1 MKKVSFAAL
10 LIIISIF
17 SYAQSD
23 DSDAKKKVQF
33 GFNLGVN
40 YANLY
45 SKKAL
50 PTNME
55 VSNGP
60 SFRLGLLS
68 SIKFN
73 DVISL
78 WTKGELA
85 FNQSKVLFSDLDNST
100 FYKVMPISL
109 EFAPHL
115 VFSKNNGNLN
125 PFVFIGPSI
134 KLPVEERMP
143 STSLYLTG
151 KDFAVDFGI
160 GLNKVLPYFNFAPE
174 LRYSFGLLNISK
186 HPAIETLNFH
196 SISLI
201 FNFIG

>member
-10 LIIISIF
+10 FIIISIF

-23 DSDAKKKVQF
+23 DSDAEKKVQF
-33 GFNLGVN
+33 GFNFGVN

-50 PTNME
+50 PINME
-55 VSNGP
+55 ISNGP
-60 SFRLGLLS
+60 NFRLGLLS

-115 VFSKNNGNLN
+115 VFTKNNGNLN

-134 KLPVEERMP
+134 KLPVEGRVAN
-143 STSLYLTG
+143 TSLYPTG

-174 LRYSFGLLNISK
+174 LRYSFGLLNINK